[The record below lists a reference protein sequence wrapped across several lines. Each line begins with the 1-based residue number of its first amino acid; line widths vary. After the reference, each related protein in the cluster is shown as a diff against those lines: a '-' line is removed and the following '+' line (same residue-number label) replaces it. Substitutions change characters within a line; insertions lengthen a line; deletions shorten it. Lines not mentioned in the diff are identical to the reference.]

1 MRGSLLVL
9 ASYLG
14 VVALFSW
21 PALSFQGLPLR
32 HFDLYPA
39 VWLLEVAPEAF
50 PRMLYGQTAW
60 PFGESLVR
68 IDSYLLLLI
77 GWLNQ
82 GILSGATLACALAW
96 LGPALSATA
105 AEGVTF
111 HVFKVP
117 RPYSWIAGTAFAC
130 SGIAAVALLEGHVY
144 HLLNPWMPLL
154 LGFLWR
160 GTSLGGR
167 AWHGLVAGLFWALC
181 LYTTAYLG
189 VGATLLGFWVFLRA
203 PWRGLKLLPSF
214 LLTALPP
221 ALYYVWLFRLGG
233 SWADNAPLQPG
244 RILDTGGNS
253 LLGMLGPSAE
263 IDLSGHSLVAPPG
276 FLMLFLWMLAPRI
289 LVNKTGWRWLS
300 AGALLFLLMSF
311 GATFRVL
318 PGGEGLPSPLR
329 TLQVFHELELFR
341 FPLRLLWPFG
351 LLAGV
356 VAARAA
362 AQLRDRRLLVL
373 AFVDVFLSTGMPFR
387 QQQAVAEI
395 PWVYSKLSAD
405 VAVLDI
411 YGEVI
416 GPTSGDWKMRL
427 RGLGCYY
434 QGSHQR
440 RLPELCIGTAI
451 SSPRE
456 RLSQWFVAQATDSAG
471 LDLQDQQRLTSWG
484 IGAIVLHLD
493 SLRPADVRVLQE
505 KLSEALGPPFAES
518 KDGGERLEVFTLSS
532 AQPDVS
538 EQRRSM
544 KTLYGR

>member
-1 MRGSLLVL
+1 VRNSLLVF
-9 ASYLG
+9 ASYLA
-14 VVALFSW
+14 VAALFSW
-21 PALSFQGLPLR
+21 PALEFQGLPLR

-39 VWLLEVAPEAF
+39 AWLVDVAPDAF
-50 PRMLYGQTAW
+50 PRMFYAQTAW

-68 IDSYLLLLI
+68 IDSYLLLGI

-82 GILSGATLACALAW
+82 GILSGATLVCLLAW

-105 AEGVTF
+105 AEGVAF
-111 HVFKVP
+111 RIFQVP

-144 HLLNPWMPLL
+144 HLLNPWMPLF
-154 LGFLWR
+154 LGFLWL
-160 GTSLGGR
+160 GTSEKGR
-167 AWHGLVAGLFWALC
+167 FWHGLLAGIFWALC

-214 LLTALPP
+214 LGTALPP

-233 SWADNAPLQPG
+233 AWADNAPLQPG

-276 FLMLFLWMLAPRI
+276 FLILFLWMLSPRI
-289 LVNKTGWRWLS
+289 LSGQQGWRWLS
-300 AGALLFLLMSF
+300 AGALLFLLISF
-311 GATFRVL
+311 GATFRIL

-329 TLQVFHELELFR
+329 ALQLFHELALFR

-351 LLAGV
+351 LLAGI

-362 AQLRDRRLLVL
+362 AQLGHRPILLL
-373 AFVDVFLSTGMPFR
+373 ALLDVFLSTGMPFR

-395 PWVYSKLSAD
+395 PSVYAKLPAD

-434 QGSHQR
+434 QGGHHR

-471 LDLQDQQRLTSWG
+471 LDQQDQQRLTSWG
-484 IGAIVLHLD
+484 IGAIILHLD

-505 KLSEALGPPFAES
+505 KLSEALGPPFAET

-532 AQPDVS
+532 AQPDVL

>member
-50 PRMLYGQTAW
+50 PRMLYAQTAW

-82 GILSGATLACALAW
+82 GLLSGATLACLLAW

-111 HVFKVP
+111 HIFKVP

-144 HLLNPWMPLL
+144 HLLNPWMPLF
-154 LGFLWR
+154 LGFLWL
-160 GTSLGGR
+160 GTSESGR

-189 VGATLLGFWVFLRA
+189 VGATLLGLWIFLRSL
-203 PWRGLKLLPSF
+203 WRGLKLLPSF

-233 SWADNAPLQPG
+233 SWADNAPVEPV

-253 LLGMLGPSAE
+253 LLGMLGPSAD

-276 FLMLFLWMLAPRI
+276 FLILFLWMLAPRI
-289 LVNKTGWRWLS
+289 LARQAEWRWLS

-318 PGGEGLPSPLR
+318 PGGPGLPSPLLL
-329 TLQVFHELELFR
+329 LQNFHELALFR

-373 AFVDVFLSTGMPFR
+373 AFLDVFLSTGMPFR
-387 QQQAVAEI
+387 QQQMVAEI
-395 PWVYSKLSAD
+395 PSVYSKLSSD
-405 VAVLDI
+405 VVVLDI

-471 LDLQDQQRLTSWG
+471 LDQQDQQRLTSWG

-493 SLRPADVRVLQE
+493 SLRPADVRALQE
-505 KLSEALGPPFAES
+505 KLLEALGPPFAES